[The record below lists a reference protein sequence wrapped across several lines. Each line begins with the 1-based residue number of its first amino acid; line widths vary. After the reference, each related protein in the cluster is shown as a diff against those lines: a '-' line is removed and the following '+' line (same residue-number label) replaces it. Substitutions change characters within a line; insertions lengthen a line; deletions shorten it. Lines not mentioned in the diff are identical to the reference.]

1 MKTNAAPYFYPATLD
16 RVIDGDTITCN
27 LDLGFHIQTWKK
39 IRFYGVN
46 SAESRTRDKREK
58 EAGLLAKARLIEL
71 LDGADLHIQSFGVG
85 KYGRVLGI
93 LYDGRNNLFDVLL
106 KEGHLRPYD
115 GGKREPWFT

>member
-1 MKTNAAPYFYPATLD
+1 MKTKAAPYFYPATLD
-16 RVIDGDTITCN
+16 RVIDGDTIVCN
-27 LDLGFHIQTWKK
+27 LDLGFHIQYWTK

-58 EAGLLAKARLIEL
+58 EAGLRAKARLIEL

-93 LYDGRNNLFDVLL
+93 LYDNRKNLFDVLL

-115 GGKREPWFT
+115 GGKRKPWF

>member
-1 MKTNAAPYFYPATLD
+1 MKTKADPYFYPAELD
-16 RVIDGDTITCN
+16 RVIDGDTITCT
-27 LDLGFHIQTWKK
+27 LDLGFKIHYQTK

-46 SAESRTRDKREK
+46 SAESRTRNKREK
-58 EAGLLAKARLIEL
+58 EAGLRAKARLIEL

-93 LYDGRNNLFDVLL
+93 LYDGRKNLFDTLL

-115 GGKREPWFT
+115 GGKREPWF